1 MIPRSVRPTASNRRE
16 GCLNHLLLVDNHWV
30 NPFDSSPRILHQ
42 YLVLVEE
49 MHFGR
54 AADRLQISQPS
65 LSQAISRLERLVGFT
80 LLNRTSRTVQLTPAG
95 ASFALDVQRIRE
107 AQNAAIM
114 RGQRIAG
121 GEEGELQLGTTG
133 SLAYAFISGFIRRCH
148 EELPN
153 LRLRLHDCPSMEL
166 AERVRDGRVDI
177 ALAAGPLPDS
187 THLSVQFLAYE
198 RIVAVLP
205 ADHRLADKPDI
216 ELAELAGE
224 DFALYSDAGHRGLL
238 ALVLSACQSV
248 GFIPHEVAT
257 ADTIAGL
264 VGHVASGKC
273 VSFAPDRMR
282 LFTPLG
288 VVFKPIAPKLSAGDE
303 PDPAEILK
311 TQIVS
316 VVLAGHNDPLI
327 DKVLRLLHDPGAL
340 DVVPLR

>member
-1 MIPRSVRPTASNRRE
+1 
-16 GCLNHLLLVDNHWV
+16 V
-30 NPFDSSPRILHQ
+30 NPFDSSPRILQ
-42 YLVLVEE
+42 QFLVLVEE

-65 LSQAISRLERLVGFT
+65 LSQAISRLERFVGFT
-80 LLNRTSRTVQLTPAG
+80 LLNRTSRAVQLTPAG

-133 SLAYAFISGFIRRCH
+133 SFAYSFIAGLIRRCRDD
-148 EELPN
+148 LPN

-166 AERVRDGRVDI
+166 VERVRDGRVDI

-187 THLSVQFLAYE
+187 TQLSVQFLTHE

-205 ADHRLADKPDI
+205 AHHHLADRPHID
-216 ELAELAGE
+216 LAELADE
-224 DFALYSDAGHRGLL
+224 NFALYSEAGHRGLL
-238 ALVLSACQSV
+238 ALVLSACQSA
-248 GFIPHEVAT
+248 GFIPREVAT
-257 ADTIAGL
+257 ADTVAGL
-264 VGHVASGKC
+264 IGHVASGNC

-288 VVFKPIAPKLSAGDE
+288 VVFKPIAPRVSAGDE

-311 TQIVS
+311 IQIVS
-316 VVLAGHNDPLI
+316 VVLAGHHEPLI
-327 DKVLRLLHDPGAL
+327 NKVLGLLHDPRVL
-340 DVVPLR
+340 DVIPGH